1 MDAHHVFPHEFH
13 VEFMGIGINVN
24 DPAFGVWKDSF
35 THRRDAY
42 EYNQKWRKFWDPPVD
57 HSKEGAFRHLEDL
70 DSGDYNLI
78 KKRIENTDLWPF

>member
-1 MDAHHVFPHEFH
+1 ME
-13 VEFMGIGINVN
+13 IGINVN

-42 EYNQKWRKFWDPPVD
+42 EYNQKWRKFWDPTVD

-70 DSGDYNLI
+70 DSGDYDQII
-78 KKRIENTDLWPF
+78 KAKKH